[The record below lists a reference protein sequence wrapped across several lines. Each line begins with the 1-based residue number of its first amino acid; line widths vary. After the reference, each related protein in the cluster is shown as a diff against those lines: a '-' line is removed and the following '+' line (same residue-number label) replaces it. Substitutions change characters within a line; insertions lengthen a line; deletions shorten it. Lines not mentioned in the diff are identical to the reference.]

1 MGKNY
6 RNYSKTYRTPRR
18 PFEKERLES
27 ELKLVGEYGLR
38 NKKEVWRVQLS
49 LSKIRAS
56 ARILLT
62 LPEKDPRRLIQGK
75 SLIKRLRKYGILEE
89 NQETLD
95 HILSLKIQDF
105 LERRLQTIVF
115 KKKLAESIHHSRVLI
130 KQRHISVDKRL
141 VDVPSFLVRLK
152 SQDKIEYFSKSPL
165 GGGLP
170 GRNLRKTL
178 KKEN

>member
-1 MGKNY
+1 MKD
-6 RNYSKTYRTPRR
+6 SKTYRTPRR
-18 PFEKERLES
+18 PFEKERLDS

-62 LPEKDPRRLIQGK
+62 LPEKDPRRIVQGK
-75 SLIKRLRKYGILEE
+75 SLIKRLKKYGILNE

-105 LERRLQTIVF
+105 LERRLQTVVF
-115 KKKLAESIHHSRVLI
+115 KKGLSKSVHHSRVLI
-130 KQRHISVDKRL
+130 RQRHISVDEKL
-141 VDVPSFLVRLK
+141 VDIPSFLVRIN
-152 SQDKIEYFSKSPL
+152 SEEKIKFFSKSPF
-165 GGGLP
+165 GGGYP
-170 GRNLRKTL
+170 GRVRRRSL
-178 KKEN
+178 KKKQKED

>member
-1 MGKNY
+1 MD
-6 RNYSKTYRTPRR
+6 
-18 PFEKERLES
+18 S

-62 LPEKDPRRLIQGK
+62 LPEKDPRRIIQGK
-75 SLIKRLRKYGILEE
+75 SLIKRLKKYGILEE

-115 KKKLAESIHHSRVLI
+115 KKGLAKSIHHSRILI
-130 KQRHISVDKRL
+130 KQRHISVEDKL
-141 VDVPSFLVRLK
+141 VDIPSFLVRLK
-152 SQDKIEYFSKSPL
+152 SQQKIKFFSNSPF

-170 GRNLRKTL
+170 GRVRRRSL
-178 KKEN
+178 KKVEKEE